1 MTPNKL
7 LLIFFLLTFGSQLS
21 RAQEDGNWELGLM
34 AGGAGYM
41 GDLNQNNPLKISG
54 LSAGIFGKKNFNQ
67 YLGVRLNY
75 TYGRIEAKDAESSN
89 AQFRDRNLRFK
100 TSLSEL
106 SAIVDFNLFNFK
118 LGGGTRQF
126 SPYIFAGVG
135 GVFFKPTIKYDGEKY
150 RLDRM
155 ATEGQENAYNNAVL
169 TIPYGVGL
177 RYNYKDTWSIFS
189 EIGYRTPMTDYIDD
203 VSGRYPLDPN
213 KQVYVGNPPLNLTN
227 PADPANPN
235 YLNIGTPGTQRGDF
249 RKRDTYLFVSVGIS
263 FTFVSSKCYSF

>member
-7 LLIFFLLTFGSQLS
+7 LLIFLFFAFSTQVS
-21 RAQEDGNWELGLM
+21 RGQEGGNWELGVM

-54 LSAGIFGKKNFNQ
+54 LSAGIFGKKNFNP

-75 TYGRIEAKDAESSN
+75 SYGQIQAKDSESNN
-89 AQFRDRNLRFK
+89 AQFRERNLSFK
-100 TSLSEL
+100 TSLNEL
-106 SAIVDFNLFNFK
+106 SAILDFNLFNFK
-118 LGGGTRQF
+118 LGGGNRLF
-126 SPYIFAGVG
+126 SPYIFAGA
-135 GVFFKPTIKYDGEKY
+135 GVVMFKPTIKYGGEKY

-155 ATEGQENAYNNAVL
+155 ATEGQENAYSNIAL

-203 VSGRYPLDPN
+203 VSGKYPSLALQN
-213 KQVYVGNPPLNLTN
+213 NTRVGSPGLNLS
-227 PADPANPN
+227 DPSISQ
-235 YLNIGTPGTQRGDF
+235 IGIPGTQRGDF

>member
-7 LLIFFLLTFGSQLS
+7 LLIFFLITFGSQLS
-21 RAQEDGNWELGLM
+21 RAQEGGNWELGLM

-41 GDLNQNNPLKISG
+41 GDLNQNNPIKISG
-54 LSAGIFGKKNFNQ
+54 FSAGAFSKRNFNQ
-67 YLGVRLNY
+67 YFGVRLNY
-75 TYGRIEAKDAESSN
+75 IYGQVEANDAKSDN

-118 LGGGTRQF
+118 LGGGNREF
-126 SPYIFAGVG
+126 SPYIFAGAG
-135 GVFFKPTIKYDGEKY
+135 GVIFKSTVKYDGEKY
-150 RLDRM
+150 RLDRL
-155 ATEGQENAYNNAVL
+155 ATEGQDNAYNNVVL
-169 TIPYGVGL
+169 TIPYGIGL
-177 RYNYKDTWSIFS
+177 RYNYKDTWSVFS

-203 VSGRYPLDPN
+203 VSGKYPSYAIQN
-213 KQVYVGNPPLNLTN
+213 NVTVGNPRLNLS
-227 PADPANPN
+227 DPS
-235 YLNIGTPGTQRGDF
+235 IGQIGVPGTQRGDF